1 MKRLIPILL
10 LMMCGAASAAE
21 PPTHAVVFM
30 YHRFG
35 ESEYPSTSVTVE
47 QFRAHLDYLDQAGFH
62 VWPLDKLV
70 TALQKGYPVPD
81 HTVAITVDDAY
92 ESVYTQAYPL
102 LKSHGFPFTVFV
114 STAAVDKKLPAF
126 MSWEQMREMA
136 EHGAQYA
143 NHTVSHAH
151 LLVRKRNES
160 DSEWQERI
168 RDEVTRAQGRLH
180 QELGDDVNESPRLFA
195 YPYGE
200 YDTALAGL
208 VTQMGYVAFGQESGA
223 IGLPFDPRSLPR
235 YPINQHF
242 ADMDGFKLKANTVAM
257 PLESVTPWDPTQ
269 ESAVGQP
276 HMRATLADDA
286 GLRLGALA
294 CYYQGHKVSVQWV
307 TPNKVFELHEPDTL
321 GQGRTRYNCTAPRRA
336 DGRYAWY
343 SHLFIR

>member
-1 MKRLIPILL
+1 MKRLICIFLL
-10 LMMCGAASAAE
+10 LACGAVKAAE
-21 PPTHAVVFM
+21 PSPHAVVFM

-35 ESEYPSTSVTVE
+35 ESAYPSTSVTMD

-81 HTVAITVDDAY
+81 RTVAITVDDAY
-92 ESVYTQAYPL
+92 ESVYTRAYPL
-102 LKSHGFPFTVFV
+102 LKAHGFPFTVFV
-114 STAAVDKKLPAF
+114 STAAVDKNLPAF
-126 MSWEQMREMA
+126 MNWEQMREMA
-136 EHGAQYA
+136 KHGAHYA

-151 LLVRKRNES
+151 LLDRKPKES
-160 DSEWQERI
+160 DTAWQRRM
-168 RDEVTRAQGRLH
+168 RDELTQAQARLH

-200 YDTALAGL
+200 YDAALAGL
-208 VTQMGYVAFGQESGA
+208 VTEMGYVAFGQESGA
-223 IGLPFDPRSLPR
+223 IGLPFDARALPR
-235 YPINQHF
+235 YPINEHF

-257 PLESVTPWDPTQ
+257 PVESVTPWDPTVVPD
-269 ESAVGQP
+269 ADAP
-276 HMRATLADDA
+276 RMRITLSGDA

-294 CYYQGHKVSVQWV
+294 CYYQGRKVALEWT
-307 TPNKVFELHEPDTL
+307 TPGKVFELRDPASL
-321 GQGRTRYNCTAPRRA
+321 GSGRTRYNCTAPRRA